1 MMRKRNL
8 FLLLNLLVLIGAI
21 AIAISVG
28 ASQLNGLVSALFN
41 PSANTAASEI
51 LWQIRIP
58 RIATALIIGAAL
70 GVAGAIAQG
79 ATSNPLAEPTI
90 LGTSAGA
97 ALAVVIGVLTNF
109 ITIGSVGAMAV
120 ATIGALL
127 ATLLT
132 FRFATLSRQVSP
144 LNLIIIGLSI
154 SATIS
159 AIVGILTTAVTR
171 ADARSISFWN
181 FGSLALTN
189 ANDILPLFIFTVIG
203 LSIAITVAPK
213 LDVLSLG
220 DLTAKHLGIDPRRI
234 RLISLVALSL
244 LIGAAVS
251 TVGTIAFL
259 GLAVPH
265 IVRLVSGPK
274 HRPLMVQSAL
284 LGATVLLVAD
294 TLARTIA
301 KPNELNVG
309 LFTALIGAPVLAIL
323 VRNRKSSWSKS

>member
-1 MMRKRNL
+1 MHKRSL
-8 FLLLNLLVLIGAI
+8 FLALNLIILLGAI
-21 AIAISVG
+21 AISISVG
-28 ASQLNGLVSALFN
+28 ASQIHGLVAALLQ
-41 PSANTAASEI
+41 PSANTTASEI
-51 LWQIRIP
+51 IWQIRIP

-90 LGTSAGA
+90 LGSSAGA
-97 ALAVVIGVLTNF
+97 ALAVVIGVLANL
-109 ITIGSVGAMAV
+109 ISIGSVGAMAI
-120 ATIGALL
+120 ATLGALA

-132 FRFATLSRQVSP
+132 FRFAILNRQVSS

-159 AIVGILTTAVTR
+159 AIVGLLTTAVTR
-171 ADARSISFWN
+171 SDARSISFWN

-189 ANDILPLFIFTVIG
+189 SSDILPLLIFAVIG
-203 LSIAITVAPK
+203 ISIALVVAPK

-220 DLTAKHLGIDPRRI
+220 DLTAKHLGVDPRRV
-234 RLISLVALSL
+234 RLISLLALSI

-259 GLAVPH
+259 GLAAPH
-265 IVRLVSGPK
+265 IVRLIGGPK
-274 HRPLMVQSAL
+274 HRPLIIQSAL
-284 LGATVLLVAD
+284 LGATILLIAD

-301 KPNELNVG
+301 APNELNVG

-323 VRNRKSSWSKS
+323 VRNRKSSWSQA

>member
-1 MMRKRNL
+1 MHKRSL
-8 FLLLNLLVLIGAI
+8 FLALNLVILLGAI
-21 AIAISVG
+21 AISISVG
-28 ASQLNGLVSALFN
+28 ASQIHGLTSALLH

-51 LWQIRIP
+51 IWQIRIP

-97 ALAVVIGVLTNF
+97 SLAVVIGVLANL
-109 ITIGSVGAMAV
+109 ITIGSVGAMAI
-120 ATIGALL
+120 AALGALA

-132 FRFATLSRQVSP
+132 FRSASLNRQVSP
-144 LNLIIIGLSI
+144 LNLIIIGLAI
-154 SATIS
+154 SATLT
-159 AIVGILTTAVTR
+159 AIVGILTSAVTR

-189 ANDILPLFIFTVIG
+189 SSDILPLLAVTAIG
-203 LSIAITVAPK
+203 IAIAIWVAPK

-220 DLTAKHLGIDPRRI
+220 DLTARHLGIDPRQV
-234 RLISLVALSL
+234 RLISLLSLSL

-259 GLAVPH
+259 GLAAPH
-265 IVRLVSGPK
+265 IVRLIGGPK
-274 HRPLMVQSAL
+274 HRPLIIQSAL
-284 LGATVLLVAD
+284 LGATVLLIAD

-323 VRNRKSSWSKS
+323 VRNRRSSWSQA

>member
-1 MMRKRNL
+1 MHKRSL
-8 FLLLNLLVLIGAI
+8 FLALNLLVLISAI
-21 AIAISVG
+21 AVSISVG
-28 ASQLNGLVSALFN
+28 ASQIDGLVSALFH

-51 LWQIRIP
+51 IWQIRIP

-97 ALAVVIGVLTNF
+97 ALAVVIGVLANF
-109 ITIGSVGAMAV
+109 ITIGSVGAMAL
-120 ATIGALL
+120 AALGALA

-132 FRFATLSRQVSP
+132 FRFAILNRQVSS

-159 AIVGILTTAVTR
+159 AVVGILTTAVTR

-189 ANDILPLFIFTVIG
+189 SSDILPLLLF
-203 LSIAITVAPK
+203 AITGITIAVKIAPQ

-220 DLTAKHLGIDPRRI
+220 DLTAKHLGVDPRRV
-234 RLISLVALSL
+234 RLLSLVVLSI

-259 GLAVPH
+259 GLAAPH
-265 IVRLVSGPK
+265 IVRLISGPK
-274 HRPLMVQSAL
+274 HRPLIIQSAL
-284 LGATVLLVAD
+284 LGATILLTAD

-323 VRNRKSSWSKS
+323 VRNRQSSWSQA

>member
-1 MMRKRNL
+1 MHKRSL
-8 FLLLNLLVLIGAI
+8 FLALNLIILLGAI
-21 AIAISVG
+21 AISISVG
-28 ASQLNGLVSALFN
+28 ASQIHGLVSALLQ
-41 PSANTAASEI
+41 PSANTTASEI
-51 LWQIRIP
+51 IWQIRIP

-90 LGTSAGA
+90 LGSSAGA
-97 ALAVVIGVLTNF
+97 ALAVVIGVLANL
-109 ITIGSVGAMAV
+109 ISIGSVGAMAI
-120 ATIGALL
+120 ATLGALA

-132 FRFATLSRQVSP
+132 FRFAILNRQVSS

-159 AIVGILTTAVTR
+159 AIVGLLTTAVTR
-171 ADARSISFWN
+171 SDARSISFWN

-189 ANDILPLFIFTVIG
+189 SSDILPLLIFAVIG
-203 LSIAITVAPK
+203 ISIALVVAPK

-220 DLTAKHLGIDPRRI
+220 DLTAKHLGVDPRRV
-234 RLISLVALSL
+234 RLISLLALSI

-259 GLAVPH
+259 GLAAPH
-265 IVRLVSGPK
+265 IVRLIGGPK
-274 HRPLMVQSAL
+274 HRPLIIQSAL
-284 LGATVLLVAD
+284 LGATILLIAD

-301 KPNELNVG
+301 APNELNVG

-323 VRNRKSSWSKS
+323 VRNRKSSWSQA

>member
-1 MMRKRNL
+1 MQKRSL
-8 FLLLNLLVLIGAI
+8 FFTLNLLILIGVI
-21 AIAISVG
+21 AISVSVG
-28 ASQLNGLVSALFN
+28 ASQVQGLVSAIFH

-51 LWQIRIP
+51 IWQIRIP
-58 RIATALIIGAAL
+58 RIATALLVGAAL

-79 ATSNPLAEPTI
+79 ATNNPLAEPAI
-90 LGTSAGA
+90 LGSSAGA
-97 ALAVVIGVLTNF
+97 ALAVVIGVLANV
-109 ITIGSVGAMAV
+109 ITIGSVGAMAI
-120 ATIGALL
+120 ATLGALA
-127 ATLLT
+127 ATLVT
-132 FRFATLSRQVSP
+132 FRFAVLNRQVSS
-144 LNLIIIGLSI
+144 LNLIIIGLSV

-159 AIVGILTTAVTR
+159 ALVGILTSAVTR

-189 ANDILPLFIFTVIG
+189 SSDILPLMIFTIIG
-203 LSIAITVAPK
+203 IAIAIKFAPK

-220 DLTAKHLGIDPRRI
+220 DLTAKHLGVDPRRI
-234 RLISLVALSL
+234 RFISLVALSI

-265 IVRLVSGPK
+265 IVRLIDGPK
-274 HRPLMVQSAL
+274 HRPLIIQSAL
-284 LGATVLLVAD
+284 LGATVLLIAD

-309 LFTALIGAPVLAIL
+309 LFTALIGAPVLASL
-323 VRNRKSSWSKS
+323 VRNRKSSWSHS

>member
-1 MMRKRNL
+1 MHKRSL
-8 FLLLNLLVLIGAI
+8 FLVLNLLVLVSAI
-21 AIAISVG
+21 AVSISVG
-28 ASQLNGLVSALFN
+28 ASQIDGLVSALFH

-51 LWQIRIP
+51 IWQIRIP

-97 ALAVVIGVLTNF
+97 ALAVVIGVLANL
-109 ITIGSVGAMAV
+109 ITIGSVGAMAL
-120 ATIGALL
+120 AALGALA

-132 FRFATLSRQVSP
+132 FRFAILNRQVSS

-159 AIVGILTTAVTR
+159 AVVGILTTAVTR

-189 ANDILPLFIFTVIG
+189 SSDILPLLLF
-203 LSIAITVAPK
+203 AITGITIAVKIAPQ

-220 DLTAKHLGIDPRRI
+220 DLTAKHLGVDPRRV
-234 RLISLVALSL
+234 RLLSLVALSI

-259 GLAVPH
+259 GLAAPH
-265 IVRLVSGPK
+265 IVRLISGPK
-274 HRPLMVQSAL
+274 HRLLIIQSAL
-284 LGATVLLVAD
+284 LGATILLIAD

-323 VRNRKSSWSKS
+323 VRNRQSSWSQS